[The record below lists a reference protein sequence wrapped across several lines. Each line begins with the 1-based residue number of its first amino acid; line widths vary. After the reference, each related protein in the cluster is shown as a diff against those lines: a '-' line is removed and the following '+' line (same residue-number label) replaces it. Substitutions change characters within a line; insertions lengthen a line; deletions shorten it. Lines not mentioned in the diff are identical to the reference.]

1 MGYPITLDNSQ
12 QLAQQQGQE
21 NEKALKARVDH
32 EFKKYKENHQAWAS
46 TFQQAE
52 QKRRASEQKWRDLYF
67 KIYTEDTAWW
77 KNAVMFALN
86 AIQLWALITQ
96 YRQQK
101 EIADR
106 TYELAD
112 RQLKIAEGMFATYE
126 ELYQP
131 HETAIAKDIDDY
143 FDKPYRQQYETTGG
157 RFVINAR
164 SEMIGKRRE
173 VLMCANQYCTGATAT
188 ALKDL
193 ALLEANKVG
202 NALNSAVKYE
212 NAREHKLRSSWLET
226 RFAFASAGR
235 GVSSDAITGL
245 TTASRA
251 FHSFGADPASA
262 LSQVLNTI
270 AYTVGE
276 STVPAPTRR
285 PAPITTARSSWSKPA
300 TAVTREY

>member
-1 MGYPITLDNSQ
+1 MGYPFTLTNSQ

-21 NEKALKARVDH
+21 TEKALKKSIDY

-52 QKRRASEQKWRDLYF
+52 QKRRESEKKWRDLYF
-67 KIYTEDTAWW
+67 KIYSEDTAWW

-86 AIQLWALITQ
+86 AIQLYALVTQ
-96 YRQQK
+96 YKQQK

-112 RQLKIAEGMFATYE
+112 RQLKLAEEMFANYKS
-126 ELYQP
+126 LYQP
-131 HETAIAKDIDDY
+131 HEVEMGQKINNY

-164 SEMIGKRRE
+164 NEMIGKRRK
-173 VLMCANQYCTGATAT
+173 VLMCASQYCTGATTT

-193 ALLEANKVG
+193 AILEAKKVS

-212 NAREHKLRSSWLET
+212 NTRQHKMTVLWLET
-226 RFAFASAGR
+226 RFAFASAGK
-235 GVSSDAITGL
+235 GVSSTAVTGIGY
-245 TTASRA
+245 AAKA
-251 FHSFGADPASA
+251 FHSFGADPGSA
-262 LSQVLNTI
+262 LSQLLNTI

-276 STVPAPTRR
+276 STVSAPRN
-285 PAPITTARSSWSKPA
+285 PAPITTATASWVKP
-300 TAVTREY
+300 TTSVTREF